1 MNRLLRSP
9 GAMKRLM
16 FFLACRLL
24 VLLEAYLR
32 RKRQNYRSPHML
44 NASLLSIVEKAGVAV
59 LTLTEGLE
67 KDEFLSSRLTRAET
81 ARQLKIMSDSM
92 ASLPPSTQVLLE
104 EIDWKGWQS
113 LARRIG
119 GGDSAEEEALWFAAC
134 SLAPATLM
142 WLRVYRKSQPEVFA
156 YKPAPHGA

>member
-1 MNRLLRSP
+1 
-9 GAMKRLM
+9 M
-16 FFLACRLL
+16 F
-24 VLLEAYLR
+24 
-32 RKRQNYRSPHML
+32 
-44 NASLLSIVEKAGVAV
+44 NASLLSIIENAGVAV

-81 ARQLKIMSDSM
+81 TRQLKIMSDSM

-119 GGDSAEEEALWFAAC
+119 GGDGAEEEALWFAAC
-134 SLAPATLM
+134 SLVPATLM
-142 WLRVYRKSQPEVFA
+142 WLRVYRKSQPEDFL